1 MNNRAAI
8 LERLWKYLPQ
18 VTDALEA
25 SHVLKTIDF
34 IARTPY
40 AFKRQHETL
49 GHVGASAVVVN
60 PNTHKVLL
68 VQHTVLHKLSFF
80 GNHCDGRED
89 LPAVARERVAKDGNA
104 ATEQSCVWQPDW
116 LDIDV
121 HYVPPH
127 QRSNGDD
134 VPAHLHYDI
143 ALLFFTD
150 ITEPPNQATRWV
162 ALGDACQHTLADT
175 QFQRINNKI
184 KLALIA
190 QPTQR

>member
-1 MNNRAAI
+1 MNNRQAI
-8 LERLWKYLPQ
+8 LERLREYLPR

-34 IARTPY
+34 IARTPN
-40 AFKRQHETL
+40 AFERQHETL

-60 PNTHKVLL
+60 PNTHQILL
-68 VQHTVLHKLSFF
+68 AQHTVLHQLSFF

-89 LPAVARERVAKDGNA
+89 LPAVARERMAKDA
-104 ATEQSCVWQPDW
+104 DAVMAQPCVWKPDW
-116 LDIDV
+116 LDVDV

-143 ALLFFTD
+143 ALLFYTD
-150 ITEPPNQATRWV
+150 TTERPNQATRWV
-162 ALGDACQHTLADT
+162 AINDACQHTQADS
-175 QFQRINNKI
+175 QFQRII
-184 KLALIA
+184 GKLKDI
-190 QPTQR
+190 